1 MALPITH
8 YLYLALALFCVG
20 LGGALLRRS
29 LVVVLLGIQLMLGAI
44 ALLFA
49 AYARFYVDPA
59 GQIAALLVVLV
70 GLIELAVAV
79 AIVVRAVHAEQREG
93 EGTGLSLIHDWHHHH
108 VPGGVAW
115 LSEGEGEGEG
125 EGDDGGDD
133 PGAAT

>member
-49 AYARFYVDPA
+49 AYARFFVDPA

-79 AIVVRAVHAEQREG
+79 AIVVRAVHAEQSEG
-93 EGTGLSLIHDWHHHH
+93 ERTELSLIHDWHHHH
-108 VPGGVAW
+108 VPGGAA
-115 LSEGEGEGEG
+115 GPGD
-125 EGDDGGDD
+125 GDDDDGDEGGDD
-133 PGAAT
+133 QGAAS